1 MKLRYSFWQRSLGIL
16 LLGLILLAAC
26 PVMSA
31 AEANHFALFE
41 KLCRFADQCSSY
53 DKNNADFRSVADF
66 AVGWMDVEDI
76 LFGRWD
82 EDNNVFIKDPSTP
95 WCQAYPADKL
105 EEIAHKVIDFDG
117 TLKELLAKSRTS
129 SYVYDAS
136 INCFIDKLGGRGSS
150 DHFFLIGYAKNNNGA
165 YTAYYQFHYGYLD
178 FTDLESKRDSFVSV
192 TVDYNNEQYTGTP
205 DEILRRVEANP
216 AMATEGYFTGWS
228 KRWAKITIALE
239 DGYPKV
245 LQLERTETAPSLDGM
260 ITSAPQEPEYDVDEG
275 ITVKGDGA
283 FSENTVVVAKA
294 TDEST
299 ALQTAKQ
306 ALAEIVTDD
315 RMVVFSLT
323 ATENGAAVQPNG
335 TVLVTFPIPQNLS
348 LEGLRLFYVAE
359 NGQKEELAITV
370 NAEARTVSAEL
381 THFSLYVLCN
391 AKEGG
396 TIAPAPSE
404 DTSNGT
410 SPAPNAS
417 GTSTTPNA
425 PGSSATKASGNG
437 AAQGAEANGQTES
450 RGVSAWLIVGIVAAV
465 LLAAGG
471 GVFLFLY
478 LKKRKKNA

>member
-16 LLGLILLAAC
+16 LLGLILLTAC

-41 KLCRFADQCSSY
+41 STAYLANLTESYSKSSA
-53 DKNNADFRSVADF
+53 NFRCVFQYTTFFCNDDG
-66 AVGWMDVEDI
+66 V
-76 LFGRWD
+76 LYGRWD
-82 EDNNVFIKDPSTP
+82 AENRVFIEGEEGYWDRS
-95 WCQAYPADKL
+95 YPADKL
-105 EEIAHKVIDFDG
+105 EALAHKVLDFDG
-117 TLKELLAKSRTS
+117 TLKQLLEKSDDDT
-129 SYVYDAS
+129 YLYDNAG
-136 INCFIDKLGGRGSS
+136 NRFICTLGGMGSPDRYELRGYTQNA
-150 DHFFLIGYAKNNNGA
+150 DGTYAA
-165 YTAYYQFHYGYLD
+165 YCQFHYGYLEL
-178 FTDLESKRDSFVSV
+178 TDLESMRDSLVSV
-192 TVDYNNEQYTGTP
+192 TVDYNDELYTGSI
-205 DEILRRVEANP
+205 DEILSRVEANP

-294 TDEST
+294 TDENT

-391 AKEGG
+391 AKEGV

-404 DTSNGT
+404 DTPNGT

-417 GTSTTPNA
+417 
-425 PGSSATKASGNG
+425 GSSATKASGNG